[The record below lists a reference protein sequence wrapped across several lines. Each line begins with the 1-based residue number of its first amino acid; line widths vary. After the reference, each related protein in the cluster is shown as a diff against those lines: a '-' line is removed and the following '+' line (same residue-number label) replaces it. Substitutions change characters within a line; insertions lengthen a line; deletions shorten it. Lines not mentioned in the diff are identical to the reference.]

1 MTHTYAITGATGSLG
16 TALTHH
22 LLAQGHKVRAIAR
35 NQHGHEKLERSLPL
49 DQRGRLSCLVGDILD
64 KDRLTLAFDGADYVI
79 HAAAA
84 KVIPLCE
91 YSPIEA
97 IRTNID
103 GMINA
108 ALASVACQ
116 SVKRAVFVS
125 SDKAASPAN
134 SYGAS
139 KLLGERVWLRSNS
152 YIPAS
157 PKFVAVR
164 YANVFGSS
172 GSVMLIWREQAA
184 AGKKLT
190 VTDPSAT
197 RFHLQMADA
206 VALVLR
212 VLHHAAPGELWVP
225 KLPTYNVGD
234 LARVVADGAPIDV
247 TGIRPGEK
255 IHETM
260 VTEHES
266 LDARDEGD
274 HYVLTP
280 GIHQSGGGWTFH
292 SGTPVLR
299 MSRERLREEVA
310 QWERSSSQSAP
321 TLGGSAQTI
330 SRTPIGSSTL

>member
-1 MTHTYAITGATGSLG
+1 MHTYAITGATGSLG
-16 TALTHH
+16 TALTKH
-22 LLAQGHKVRAIAR
+22 LTAQGHKVRAIAR
-35 NQHGHEKLERSLPL
+35 NQHGHEKLERALPHEHRWL
-49 DQRGRLSCLVGDILD
+49 LSCLVGDVLD
-64 KDRLTLAFDGADYVI
+64 KDRLALAFEGADFLI

-97 IRTNID
+97 IRTNVD
-103 GMINA
+103 GTINA
-108 ALASVACQ
+108 ALAAINTPSIQ
-116 SVKRAVFVS
+116 RGIFVS

-134 SYGAS
+134 LYGAT
-139 KLLGERVWLRSNS
+139 KLCGERVWLRCNC
-152 YIPAS
+152 YIPSS

-172 GSVMLIWREQAA
+172 GSVMLIWTDQMRT
-184 AGKKLT
+184 GRKLT

-197 RFHLQMADA
+197 RFHLQMNDA

-212 VLHHAAPGELWVP
+212 VLHNAAPGELWVP
-225 KLPTYNVGD
+225 KLRTYNVGD
-234 LARVVADGAPIDV
+234 LAKAVGRGSEIDV

-260 VTEHES
+260 VTEHEA

-280 GIHQSGGGWTFH
+280 GVHQGGGGWSFH
-292 SGTPVLR
+292 SGRPEYR
-299 MSRERLREEVA
+299 MSREALRQEVEA
-310 QWERSSSQSAP
+310 WERS
-321 TLGGSAQTI
+321 
-330 SRTPIGSSTL
+330 